1 MEDLKTGAPPRIPPQ
16 QRRWLVKATS
26 PELLAQPPEKVSF
39 PPDVA
44 TADMIREELCE
55 FLKFQGL
62 PEICELCLPPGL

>member
-1 MEDLKTGAPPRIPPQ
+1 M
-16 QRRWLVKATS
+16 KATS
-26 PELLAQPPEKVSF
+26 PELLAQSPEKVSF